1 MALTALSTYQLTP
14 DVTYQPV
21 VADELLP
28 LVRWQAVAGDGLQI
42 AEVTDGNTG
51 SVGWMAADAA
61 APNDAADPSGRN
73 IPICRVGGEFDLGQG
88 YQQVYSAMIDQ
99 ELAQRAVKRTLL
111 REALG
116 HALLLGSGS
125 SDEPTGLVSQATQ
138 VISGGSAGG
147 FTVLAALTFHD
158 VFAAG
163 CSRYGIS
170 DLAALTQHTHKF
182 EARYNDRLIARYPQ
196 EKQEYRA
203 RSPLN
208 HSEKLDKPVI
218 FFQGS
223 DDKVV
228 LPEQSEN
235 MANALRQKGIPVAYV
250 LLDGEGHG
258 FRQPENIRNVLEWEL
273 YFYSRIFNFRP
284 ADEISPIKIDNLN
297 I

>member
-1 MALTALSTYQLTP
+1 
-14 DVTYQPV
+14 
-21 VADELLP
+21 
-28 LVRWQAVAGDGLQI
+28 
-42 AEVTDGNTG
+42 
-51 SVGWMAADAA
+51 
-61 APNDAADPSGRN
+61 
-73 IPICRVGGEFDLGQG
+73 
-88 YQQVYSAMIDQ
+88 
-99 ELAQRAVKRTLL
+99 
-111 REALG
+111 
-116 HALLLGSGS
+116 
-125 SDEPTGLVSQATQ
+125 
-138 VISGGSAGG
+138 
-147 FTVLAALTFHD
+147 
-158 VFAAG
+158 
-163 CSRYGIS
+163 SRYGIS

-203 RSPLN
+203 RSPLY

-297 I
+297 N